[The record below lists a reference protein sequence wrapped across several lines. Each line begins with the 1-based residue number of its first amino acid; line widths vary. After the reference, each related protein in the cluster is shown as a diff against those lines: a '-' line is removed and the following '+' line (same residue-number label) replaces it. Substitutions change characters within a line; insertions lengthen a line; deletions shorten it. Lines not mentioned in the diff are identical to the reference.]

1 LGQDHSVAALGG
13 LEEDSDGPERDSVA
27 SAGDSLGSFSII
39 NSVLR
44 GTLEPHAKVPADARF
59 FYTLEVALP
68 NLCYDFYMIVSA
80 LPDANP
86 NHWRLGIFY
95 FNSQDRRLFVPKRRG
110 FGWTL
115 NFANIWAWLL
125 VGLIIFVLI
134 ARLLNRGVRGRV

>member
-1 LGQDHSVAALGG
+1 MANCG
-13 LEEDSDGPERDSVA
+13 
-27 SAGDSLGSFSII
+27 FSII

-95 FNSQDRRLFVPKRRG
+95 FNRQDRRLFVPKRRG

-134 ARLLNRGVRGRV
+134 ARLLNRGVKGRV

>member
-1 LGQDHSVAALGG
+1 MSIRAYAVLLSLFSSQLHYQRSPSHST
-13 LEEDSDGPERDSVA
+13 
-27 SAGDSLGSFSII
+27 SAPS
-39 NSVLR
+39 
-44 GTLEPHAKVPADARF
+44 PHRF

-95 FNSQDRRLFVPKRRG
+95 FNRQDRRLFVPKRRG

-134 ARLLNRGVRGRV
+134 ARLLNRGVKGRV